1 MGNEYPT
8 DSSNP
13 LQQDFARITHAWA
26 VEINPIYLEHTAAG
40 VSIWNGTIDPE
51 DGFNGDYRW
60 TGGTGKYVGI
70 TGDNTFRAMPI
81 GETVQGR
88 GLMNGEWKLP

>member
-1 MGNEYPT
+1 MGTAQGYGIVT
-8 DSSNP
+8 DYDNDKAYFSWK
-13 LQQDFARITHAWA
+13 A
-26 VEINPIYLEHTAAG
+26 
-40 VSIWNGTIDPE
+40 TIDPE

-60 TGGTGKYVGI
+60 TGGTGKYVCI